1 MASVQANG
9 IEIEYEIDGE
19 GEPMLLIMGLAAQL
33 TDWPPQLVEQL
44 VEAGFQVIRFDNRDS
59 GLSTEFT
66 MAPPTTPQLARAII
80 GRRQLA
86 TEYRIGDMADDAA
99 GLLDALGLDSA
110 HVVGVSM
117 GGMIAQAMAISHPRR
132 VRSLTSIMST
142 TGDRRVGRPKVS
154 LMRKSMRRPNPTRET
169 AVALSIETFR
179 AVSGPAFDAE
189 AFRAAAQAS
198 VDRSFRPAGTA
209 RQTAAIIAS
218 PDRTPGLRELRVP
231 TVVIHGMLDPLVQP
245 SGGIATAAAVPGS
258 RLVMFNDMAHDMP
271 VARIGEIADE
281 ITRNAVRAGQ
291 PVS

>member
-179 AVSGPAFDAE
+179 AVSRPAFDAE

-198 VDRSFRPAGTA
+198 GG
-209 RQTAAIIAS
+209 QNQ
-218 PDRTPGLRELRVP
+218 PG
-231 TVVIHGMLDPLVQP
+231 
-245 SGGIATAAAVPGS
+245 ATG
-258 RLVMFNDMAHDMP
+258 R
-271 VARIGEIADE
+271 
-281 ITRNAVRAGQ
+281 
-291 PVS
+291 